1 MTTVMPAATA
11 SSRFVDAER
20 VVLERFA
27 VAAEERYIDL
37 AEPRVRVRVL
47 ESGAGPPVLL
57 LHGMGSVAA
66 FWAPLL
72 GRLQGLH
79 AIAVERPGC
88 GLSDSVDFRQL
99 SLRPWSVQ
107 LIAALVTALGH
118 QRVSI
123 IGNSIGGTMALWFA
137 IERPDLVDRLVLIGA
152 PPFVLDSQA
161 PLGMRI
167 ISIPFITHRIV
178 AANKPADIDR
188 SFERMGH
195 PSGALGPELVELGM
209 RSRDLPGYEHG
220 FGGLLRSATGLMGRK
235 VAATDRELAQLHA
248 PTMLI
253 WGARDTHAPV
263 ATGRRM
269 VSTIADARLEVCGT
283 GHLPWLDEPERCAA
297 LASEFLSA
305 AGSR

>member
-1 MTTVMPAATA
+1 MIAGTPTATA

-20 VVLERFA
+20 AVLERFA
-27 VAAEERYIDL
+27 VTAEERYLDL
-37 AEPRVRVRVL
+37 SEPRLRVRVL
-47 ESGAGPPVLL
+47 ESGDGPPVLL
-57 LHGMGSVAA
+57 LHGVGSVAA

-88 GLSDSVDFRQL
+88 GLSDGVDFRQL

-107 LIAALVTALGH
+107 LIAALVAALGYR
-118 QRVSI
+118 RVSI

-167 ISIPFITHRIV
+167 ISIPFVTHRIV
-178 AANKPADIDR
+178 AANKPADIER
-188 SFERMGH
+188 SFRRMGH

-209 RSRDLPGYEHG
+209 RSRELPAYEHG
-220 FGGLLRSATGLMGRK
+220 FGGLLRSATGVIGRK
-235 VAATDRELAQLHA
+235 VAATSQELAQLRA

-253 WGARDTHAPV
+253 WGAGDAHGPV

-269 VSTIADARLEVCGT
+269 VSTIPDARLEVCGT

-297 LASEFLSA
+297 LASDFLSA